1 MNFNTNYKLW
11 IILFILALFCIYY
24 YAWVFNLIIGLWLII
39 YFLIKILI
47 KGHLFKHFLQWQL
60 DCFTSPP
67 FSSIEISYLNDFS
80 WDYPKKE
87 SNDIDFGCTVK
98 NMQTDLIKL
107 LKSLDKNKTYSASF
121 ALIPTDELI
130 DNLKTGIVVLNI
142 EKTIIINKNSDSFL
156 LTTFLMDNINQKFSI
171 NEKQFPDKLLNIL
184 VVGRLTEIIVNE
196 NY

>member
-1 MNFNTNYKLW
+1 
-11 IILFILALFCIYY
+11 
-24 YAWVFNLIIGLWLII
+24 
-39 YFLIKILI
+39 
-47 KGHLFKHFLQWQL
+47 
-60 DCFTSPP
+60 
-67 FSSIEISYLNDFS
+67 
-80 WDYPKKE
+80 
-87 SNDIDFGCTVK
+87 
-98 NMQTDLIKL
+98 MQTDLIKL
-107 LKSLDKNKTYSASF
+107 LKSLDRNKTYSASF
-121 ALIPTDELI
+121 ALIPTDEVI

>member
-11 IILFILALFCIYY
+11 IILFILALFCIY

-47 KGHLFKHFLQWQL
+47 KSHLFKNFFQWQL
-60 DCFTSPP
+60 DCFSSPP

-107 LKSLDKNKTYSASF
+107 LKSLDRNKTYSASF
-121 ALIPTDELI
+121 ALIPTDEVI